1 MRIAIIE
8 DDHVQMESLS
18 GLVRGELASYGHL
31 GGKIDA
37 FESGEAFLSSWRAGV
52 YDLVILDNN
61 SPVVAAQAGAAGWTA
76 NPGPP
81 CPLYGLF

>member
-1 MRIAIIE
+1 MRISIIE
-8 DDHVQMESLS
+8 YEYVQMESLS

-52 YDLVILDNN
+52 YDLVILDIFMDKLTK
-61 SPVVAAQAGAAGWTA
+61 G
-76 NPGPP
+76 
-81 CPLYGLF
+81 